1 MNENILNNETERF
14 KILKMVETGKLTANE
29 GISLL
34 QALGQEQKTR
44 RPTFG
49 APNSSPNWFRVR
61 VTDTITGK
69 SKASISIPMGLM
81 EWGLRIG
88 AQFAPEVSNINLD
101 ELGQALRSGVEGKI
115 IDVIDDEDGEHVEIF
130 VE

>member
-1 MNENILNNETERF
+1 MNDNILNNETERF

-34 QALGQEQKTR
+34 QALGQEHKTR
-44 RPTFG
+44 RPSNQAF
-49 APNSSPNWFRVR
+49 NSSPNWFRVR

-88 AQFAPEVSNINLD
+88 AQFAPEVSNVNLD
-101 ELGQALRSGVEGKI
+101 ELGQVLRSGVEGKI
-115 IDVIDDEDGEHVEIF
+115 IDVIDEKDGEHVEIF

>member
-1 MNENILNNETERF
+1 MNENIFNNETERF

-34 QALGQEQKTR
+34 QALRQEHKTR
-44 RPTFG
+44 RPAFQ
-49 APNSSPNWFRVR
+49 ASNSGPNWFRVR

-88 AQFAPEVSNINLD
+88 AQFAPEVSNVNLE
-101 ELGQALRSGVEGKI
+101 ELGQVLRSGVEGKI
-115 IDVIDDEDGEHVEIF
+115 IDVIDEEDGEHVEIF

>member
-14 KILKMVETGKLTANE
+14 KILKMVESGKLSANE

-34 QALGQEQKTR
+34 QALGQERNSR
-44 RPTFG
+44 RPANQPQSG
-49 APNSSPNWFRVR
+49 GPNWFRVR
-61 VTDTITGK
+61 VTDTISGK
-69 SKASISIPMGLM
+69 SKASISIPLGLM
-81 EWGLRIG
+81 DWGLRIG
-88 AQFAPEVSNINLD
+88 AQFAPEVSNVNLE
-101 ELGQALRSGVEGKI
+101 ELGRALRTGVEGKI